1 MPYTL
6 LPIYNLLIFFFSCRI
21 QEAQTSDGRIWS
33 FIFDGMS
40 KDKTRLPILSNLDQL
55 DQKFN
60 NNVMGCIFHNEKRT
74 QLYVSG
80 PSVPVG
86 SSYMIHCLHL
96 EIKRCLDSGLPLPEK
111 IYLQV
116 DGASDNTAHCV
127 YAAIEHLVG
136 VCVLLLKFG
145 VYLRVIL
152 MR

>member
-1 MPYTL
+1 
-6 LPIYNLLIFFFSCRI
+6 
-21 QEAQTSDGRIWS
+21 
-33 FIFDGMS
+33 MS

-116 DGASDNTAHCV
+116 DGASDNTAYCV

-136 VCVLLLKFG
+136 AGLCPIIEVWRLPVG
-145 VYLRVIL
+145 HTHEVINITFL
-152 MR
+152 FAQYYNFN